1 MAADAGGAGAFRGV
15 VRVTGLSIA
24 GRVTAEAEGVAGA
37 LRAAA
42 VNVVAVP
49 AAHALRVHPA
59 HLERDHLV
67 ELRLHLPVGIVEVGV
82 EELGLEAVQ
91 ELAAGD
97 VRRVLDPAAVAALA
111 RAQERRW
118 IAARVGVARCARCP
132 HVNAARSVARL
143 APDAH
148 LHPATPVRVGVR
160 LVALLVPRRVAEDAL
175 GVGVH
180 APVGPMPEVFGPT
193 ALALEEIEPFSAH
206 GIEGEGQRLQAA
218 RGERAHILLDVAEA
232 ENVGERH
239 VLGDAER
246 RSGHHESPVA
256 GDDRAAT
263 SCRRQHRKVVQRAL
277 PRVDHPGV
285 TRPARLGTRVRR
297 RSVGHPPRAERDREH
312 RRRADECR
320 REEGSALTSGH
331 AGRVLGRA

>member
-1 MAADAGGAGAFRGV
+1 M
-15 VRVTGLSIA
+15 
-24 GRVTAEAEGVAGA
+24 
-37 LRAAA
+37 
-42 VNVVAVP
+42 
-49 AAHALRVHPA
+49 
-59 HLERDHLV
+59 
-67 ELRLHLPVGIVEVGV
+67 
-82 EELGLEAVQ
+82 
-91 ELAAGD
+91 
-97 VRRVLDPAAVAALA
+97 LDPAAVAALA

-118 IAARVGVARCARCP
+118 IAARVRVARRARCP
-132 HVNAARSVARL
+132 HVGAARPVARL

-193 ALALEEIEPFSAH
+193 ALAREEIEPFSAY

-218 RGERAHILLDVAEA
+218 GGERAHILLDVAAA

-239 VLGDAER
+239 VLGRAER
-246 RSGHHESPVA
+246 RSGHHESLVA

-320 REEGSALTSGH
+320 HEEGSALTSGH